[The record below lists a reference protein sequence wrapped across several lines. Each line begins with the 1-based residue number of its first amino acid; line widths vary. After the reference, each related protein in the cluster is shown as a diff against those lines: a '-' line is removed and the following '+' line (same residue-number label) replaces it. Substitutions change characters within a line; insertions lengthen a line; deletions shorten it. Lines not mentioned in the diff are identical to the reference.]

1 MTDQS
6 YVFDVTTDRFQQLVL
21 DNSMHVPVLVDFWAE
36 WCNPCKSLMPTL
48 AKLADEYQGKFLV
61 AKVNTEQEQQLAAH
75 FQVRSIPSVKL
86 FYQGQVVDEFMGALP
101 EAEIRTILDRHIPR
115 ESDALLAQADAMLLQ
130 GNADGAG
137 ALLKQASEIDPESP
151 RVRISYARY
160 MATLGR
166 LDEAEKLLK
175 ALPTEERNKPE
186 VASMLARIEIDR
198 ATTDSPPVGELEERL
213 QSNPADS
220 EALHLLA
227 SHKVMENDYEGALE
241 LLMALMQKD
250 RGYGDNV
257 AQKEILR
264 IFELL
269 GGQGELVKRYRN
281 RMFNLLH

>member
-1 MTDQS
+1 MADQS
-6 YVFDVTTDRFQQLVL
+6 FVFDVTTERFQQLVL
-21 DNSMHVPVLVDFWAE
+21 ENSMHVPVLVDFWAE
-36 WCNPCKSLMPTL
+36 WCNPCKALMPTL

-86 FYQGQVVDEFMGALP
+86 FHQGQMVDEFMGALP
-101 EAEIRTILDRHIPR
+101 EAEIRSFLDKHIPR

-130 GNADGAG
+130 GDADGAG

-151 RVRISYARY
+151 RVRLSYARY

-166 LDEAEKLLK
+166 LDEAERLLK
-175 ALPTEERNKPE
+175 ALPAEEQNKPE

-198 ATTDSPPVGELEERL
+198 ATADSPPAEELEKRL
-213 QSNPADS
+213 RENPADS

-241 LLMALMQKD
+241 LLMTLLQKD
-250 RGYGDNV
+250 RSYGDNA
-257 AQKEILR
+257 AQKEMLR

-281 RMFNLLH
+281 RMFNFLH

>member
-1 MTDQS
+1 MADQS
-6 YVFDVTTDRFQQLVL
+6 FVFDVTTDRFQQLVL
-21 DNSMHVPVLVDFWAE
+21 ENSMHVPVLVDFWAE
-36 WCNPCKSLMPTL
+36 WCNPCKALMPAL

-86 FYQGQVVDEFMGALP
+86 FHQGQIVDEFMGALP
-101 EAEIRTILDRHIPR
+101 EAEIRSFLDKHIPR
-115 ESDALLAQADAMLLQ
+115 ESDALLNKADALLLQ
-130 GNADGAG
+130 GDAESAG

-151 RVRISYARY
+151 RVRLSYARY
-160 MATLGR
+160 MATLGK

-175 ALPTEERNKPE
+175 ALPDEERNTPE

-198 ATTDSPPVGELEERL
+198 ATADSPPPEELEKRL
-213 QSNPADS
+213 KVNPADS

-227 SHKVMENDYEGALE
+227 SHKVMENDFEGALA
-241 LLMALMQKD
+241 LLMTLLQKD
-250 RGYGDNV
+250 RSFGDNA
-257 AQKEILR
+257 AQKEMLR

-281 RMFNLLH
+281 KMFNFLH